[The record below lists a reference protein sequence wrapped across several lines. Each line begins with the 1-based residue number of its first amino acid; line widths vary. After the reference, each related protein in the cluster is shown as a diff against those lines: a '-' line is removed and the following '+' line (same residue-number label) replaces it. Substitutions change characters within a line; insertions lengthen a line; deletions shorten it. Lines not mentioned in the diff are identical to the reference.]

1 MMLRLAAL
9 STQERFVLYGFWRR
23 DATLFCSCPTAPGIL
38 FVFPFF
44 SLLAFQFGKFLLT
57 NLQVDGFSL

>member
-9 STQERFVLYGFWRR
+9 STQERFVLYGLEKGCHTVP
-23 DATLFCSCPTAPGIL
+23 ALGIL

-57 NLQVDGFSL
+57 NLQVDGFFP